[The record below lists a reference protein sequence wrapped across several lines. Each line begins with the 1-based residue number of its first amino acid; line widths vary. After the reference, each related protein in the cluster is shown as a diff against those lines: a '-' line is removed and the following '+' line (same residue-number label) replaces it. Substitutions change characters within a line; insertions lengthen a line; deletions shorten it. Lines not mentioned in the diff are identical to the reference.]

1 MTTPPPPT
9 QNQGLDNFFASL
21 HRSPVTRSSDRV
33 VAGVCAGLADRL
45 GVSTAIV
52 RVGTVL
58 LAILG
63 PALALYLIAWLIL
76 PDPQGQIR
84 LERAIRGG
92 EGGSIV
98 LLIFTVLVILPDAGA
113 HARVSWWLALAVL
126 AVVGVVAISSSRPKA

>member
-9 QNQGLDNFFASL
+9 QNQGLDGFFTSL
-21 HRSPVTRSSDRV
+21 RRSPVIRSSDRV
-33 VAGVCAGLADRL
+33 VAGVCAGVAERL
-45 GVSTAIV
+45 GVSTAII
-52 RVGTVL
+52 RVATVI

-63 PALALYLIAWLIL
+63 PAFALYLIAWLVL
-76 PDPQGQIR
+76 PDREGQIR

-126 AVVGVVAISSSRPKA
+126 AVVGVVAISSARPKT